1 MDKVRIG
8 IDKTKASPFLV
19 EVWTDK
25 DRFWKERYRF
35 SKKKKAQEAID
46 TIFKNYNQEKDYE
59 YGKESD

>member
-25 DRFWKERYRF
+25 DRIWTERYRF
-35 SKKKKAQEAID
+35 SKKRKAQDIID
-46 TIFKNYNQEKDYE
+46 NMFKKYNQEKDYD
-59 YGKESD
+59 YGKESN